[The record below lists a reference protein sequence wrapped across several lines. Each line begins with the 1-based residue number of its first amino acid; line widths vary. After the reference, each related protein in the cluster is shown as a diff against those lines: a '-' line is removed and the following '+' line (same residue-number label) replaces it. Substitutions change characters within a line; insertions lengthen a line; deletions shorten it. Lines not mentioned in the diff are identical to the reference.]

1 MSETDPI
8 QRAQAAQRRARFD
21 VLALEHERKQKMQ
34 RLAQHRTVVVPEHLH
49 ATDITASRINTGML
63 SGYRRPGYSQHLAA
77 RMSGTLPS
85 TDSSRHVR
93 RGANYAIAVGASMI
107 LTAFIA
113 LLPLWAIGVAA
124 VVLGVA
130 VYLGVLTAD
139 VCRTM
144 IPASEVEQR
153 KIDWIVNRELPALP
167 DRYTCLDCGNFPE
180 DCVCDSRTGKPK
192 VWTEPCADAVQMIG
206 QQHDRCALCD
216 FLIHDH

>member
-1 MSETDPI
+1 MTETDPI

-21 VLALEHERKQKMQ
+21 VLALEHERKQ
-34 RLAQHRTVVVPEHLH
+34 RLARANMVVVPEHLH
-49 ATDITASRINTGML
+49 AGDIKASTIHADIL
-63 SGYRRPGYSQHLAA
+63 PSSGLY
-77 RMSGTLPS
+77 GTVQCTRAPS

-113 LLPLWAIGVAA
+113 LLPLWAIGVAT
-124 VVLGVA
+124 VVLGIA
-130 VYLGVLTAD
+130 IYLGVLTAD

-153 KIDWIVNRELPALP
+153 KIDWIVNRELPPLP

-192 VWTEPCADAVQMIG
+192 VWTEPCSGAVQMMG
-206 QQHDRCALCD
+206 DPSNDCHMCG
-216 FLIHDH
+216 FPVHDH